1 MCWLWKYATS
11 NVKHKLHR
19 LTHRRITRY
28 PTRDIHLVYY
38 QAEEACWLSWLSWL
52 VLSFLS
58 KRDLRRAA
66 LFL

>member
-1 MCWLWKYATS
+1 MCWLWKCATS

-19 LTHRRITRY
+19 LTHPKNISRY
-28 PTRDIHLVYY
+28 PTREIHLAGY
-38 QAEEACWLSWLSWL
+38 QADEACWLSWLVW
-52 VLSFLS
+52 SFLS